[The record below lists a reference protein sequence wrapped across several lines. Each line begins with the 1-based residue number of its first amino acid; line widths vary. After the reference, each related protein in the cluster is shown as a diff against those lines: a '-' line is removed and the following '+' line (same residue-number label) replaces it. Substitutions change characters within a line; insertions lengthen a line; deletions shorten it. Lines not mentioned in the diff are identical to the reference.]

1 MGSDIILCMALIA
14 SFAFVIQFL
23 LSILGSDLDTD
34 IDIDS
39 ASDLSMSLSD
49 IISFKGITHFILGYS
64 WTTYFSGSHLVGVV
78 IGSFFFIVLFY
89 VYKLL
94 LKLKQ
99 EMVYECPEDLNGRE
113 VEIVFRSG
121 KNHYMVNISKNGR
134 QEQMRVRCLSGKTYK
149 NGDKVNIKY
158 EEGELSI
165 YFFYQQLN
173 FKSYDNNHVR
183 VSYLSCSDYFDNHR
197 SLIKVS

>member
-64 WTTYFSGSHLVGVV
+64 WTTYFFGFPFSRGCDRVV
-78 IGSFFFIVLFY
+78 FLYRFVL
-89 VYKLL
+89 
-94 LKLKQ
+94 
-99 EMVYECPEDLNGRE
+99 R
-113 VEIVFRSG
+113 I
-121 KNHYMVNISKNGR
+121 
-134 QEQMRVRCLSGKTYK
+134 
-149 NGDKVNIKY
+149 
-158 EEGELSI
+158 
-165 YFFYQQLN
+165 
-173 FKSYDNNHVR
+173 
-183 VSYLSCSDYFDNHR
+183 
-197 SLIKVS
+197 

>member
-14 SFAFVIQFL
+14 SFAFIIQFL
-23 LSILGSDLDTD
+23 LSVLGSDLDTD
-34 IDIDS
+34 IDIDD
-39 ASDLSMSLSD
+39 ASDLSMSLLD

-64 WTTYFSGSHLVGVV
+64 WTTYFSGSHLVGVI

-89 VYKLL
+89 VYKLP

-99 EMVYECPEDLNGRE
+99 ETIYECPEDLNGRE
-113 VEIVFRSG
+113 AEIVFRSG
-121 KNHYMVNISKNGR
+121 KDHYMVNITRNGR
-134 QEQMRVRCLSGKTYK
+134 QEQIRVKCLSGKNYK

-165 YFFYQQLN
+165 
-173 FKSYDNNHVR
+173 
-183 VSYLSCSDYFDNHR
+183 
-197 SLIKVS
+197 

>member
-64 WTTYFSGSHLVGVV
+64 WTTYFFSRGCDRVV
-78 IGSFFFIVLFY
+78 FLYRFVL
-89 VYKLL
+89 
-94 LKLKQ
+94 
-99 EMVYECPEDLNGRE
+99 R
-113 VEIVFRSG
+113 I
-121 KNHYMVNISKNGR
+121 
-134 QEQMRVRCLSGKTYK
+134 
-149 NGDKVNIKY
+149 
-158 EEGELSI
+158 
-165 YFFYQQLN
+165 
-173 FKSYDNNHVR
+173 
-183 VSYLSCSDYFDNHR
+183 
-197 SLIKVS
+197 

>member
-34 IDIDS
+34 IDN
-39 ASDLSMSLSD
+39 ASDLTMSLSD

-89 VYKLL
+89 V
-94 LKLKQ
+94 
-99 EMVYECPEDLNGRE
+99 
-113 VEIVFRSG
+113 
-121 KNHYMVNISKNGR
+121 
-134 QEQMRVRCLSGKTYK
+134 
-149 NGDKVNIKY
+149 
-158 EEGELSI
+158 
-165 YFFYQQLN
+165 
-173 FKSYDNNHVR
+173 
-183 VSYLSCSDYFDNHR
+183 
-197 SLIKVS
+197 

>member
-34 IDIDS
+34 IDINS

-49 IISFKGITHFILGYS
+49 IISFKGITHFS
-64 WTTYFSGSHLVGVV
+64 WTTYFSGSHLVGIV

-134 QEQMRVRCLSGKTYK
+134 QEQMRVRCLSGKNYK

-165 YFFYQQLN
+165 
-173 FKSYDNNHVR
+173 
-183 VSYLSCSDYFDNHR
+183 
-197 SLIKVS
+197 